1 MLENNIPSNTYCGYV
16 AIVGRPNV
24 GKSTLL
30 NRILQQKLCITSKK
44 PQTTRHT
51 VLGIQTTE
59 THQTIYVDTPGLHLG
74 EKKALNYLMNKAS
87 KRVLHDVDVVLVVVD
102 ATRITSEDEYVF
114 SLLSHLKVPCLLI
127 INKVDAL
134 PDKGQLLPL
143 IERLQQYHPF
153 DAIVPISAKTG
164 KQVTHLEEII
174 QPLLPEGPH
183 LFEED
188 QLTDRPIRFLCA
200 ELLREK
206 IFRLCGQELPYSTS
220 VEIESYKDEGD
231 LVRMHALIWVEKESH
246 KRMIIGNKGEKLKA
260 IASGARL
267 DIEKLIDKKVF
278 LQCWCKVKSGW
289 SEDEGALRQ
298 LGYD

>member
-1 MLENNIPSNTYCGYV
+1 MLEKDTLPHTYCGYV

-30 NRILQQKLCITSKK
+30 NRILQQKLCITSRK

-51 VLGIQTTE
+51 VLGIQTTP

-74 EKKALNYLMNKAS
+74 EKKALNTLMNKTS

-102 ATRITSEDEYVF
+102 ATRLTSEDEYVF
-114 SLLSHLKVPCLLI
+114 GLLKHLTVPCLLV

-153 DAIVPISAKTG
+153 KAIVPISAKTG
-164 KQVTHLEEII
+164 QQVTYLEEML
-174 QPLLPEGPH
+174 QPLLPAGPH

-188 QLTDRPIRFLCA
+188 QLTDRPLRFLCA

-220 VEIESYKDEGD
+220 VEIESYRDEGN
-231 LVRMHALIWVEKESH
+231 LVRLHALIWVEKASH
-246 KRMIIGNKGEKLKA
+246 KRMIIGNKGEKLKV

-267 DIEKLIDKKVF
+267 EIEKLLDKKVF